1 MQQEQQELGLST
13 LVSRSAGRGDS
24 KLISR
29 TCPPEGAV
37 FALED
42 SGWLLRGG
50 LWVHYSCH
58 DVYEVRICDPC
69 LD

>member
-1 MQQEQQELGLST
+1 MRTQHSGVLLGLGEG
-13 LVSRSAGRGDS
+13 ADF
-24 KLISR
+24 KLIPGHVHQKVQ
-29 TCPPEGAV
+29 CLP
-37 FALED
+37 LED

-50 LWVHYSCH
+50 LWVHYSRH